1 MGEKTRGRT
10 RSKRIVRRSRQE
22 RRRLISAYRRSN
34 QTQRAFAQRHGIK
47 YMTFMGW
54 LRKDRAG
61 HRSSGV
67 KSAGARFAEV
77 TVQSSAV
84 TEDRIE
90 IVLGD
95 PIRVEVDCGV
105 AVEQVASLVKALR
118 ESGC

>member
-1 MGEKTRGRT
+1 MAAQGPGRAQKQRG
-10 RSKRIVRRSRQE
+10 KI
-22 RRRLISAYRRSN
+22 
-34 QTQRAFAQRHGIK
+34 G
-47 YMTFMGW
+47 
-54 LRKDRAG
+54 
-61 HRSSGV
+61 
-67 KSAGARFAEV
+67 GARFAEV